1 MAGNYR
7 QCVPNPSNETQ
18 FILIQPEVTEDDT
31 ANYTI
36 GKLENPRR
44 EKYMSYD
51 NEEDL
56 KIYPTQEE
64 EKEHE
69 NKKFSVISYWDF
81 SATTNR
87 TFDCTHSF
95 TTDSVMSFDFS
106 NSGNKTYLFQSRR
119 FNDSNGKVFFF
130 C

>member
-1 MAGNYR
+1 MYKAWNYLPQHMAGNYR
-7 QCVPNPSNETQ
+7 QCVSNPSNETQ

-87 TFDCTHSF
+87 TFDCTLWTF
-95 TTDSVMSFDFS
+95 LQKPEFKGRGMFIIVP
-106 NSGNKTYLFQSRR
+106 
-119 FNDSNGKVFFF
+119 
-130 C
+130 